1 MKAYKIKLNG
11 EVITLKE
18 LMELNPREDILKEAL
33 DKGSATHDNLTIDF
47 RIAITGSPQVDKI
60 EIVEVEI
67 VEVDSINGSVRD
79 VKEVWIWQLLKL
91 F

>member
-33 DKGSATHDNLTIDF
+33 DKGSATHDNLTSDF
-47 RIAITGSPQVDKI
+47 KIAITGFPQVDKI

-67 VEVDSINGSVRD
+67 VEVDSINGLVRD
-79 VKEVWIWQLLKL
+79 VKEV
-91 F
+91 